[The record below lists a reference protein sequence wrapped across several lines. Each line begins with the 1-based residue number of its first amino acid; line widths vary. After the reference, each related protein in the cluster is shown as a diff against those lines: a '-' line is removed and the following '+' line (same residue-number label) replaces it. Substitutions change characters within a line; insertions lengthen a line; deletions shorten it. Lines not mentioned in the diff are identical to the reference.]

1 MLLLKFSFITNL
13 KHLLFIFIL
22 KSNCLLI
29 LVQIINKEN
38 FGNSTR
44 HTGNGVGAS
53 LVAQCKESACQCRI
67 CRFNPWVRKVLW
79 RRKWQPSP
87 VFLPGKYRQVHTGRS
102 TVLQRVRHDL
112 VTKQQQHK
120 LTSWFFS
127 TY

>member
-53 LVAQCKESACQCRI
+53 LVAQNPPVNAGYAGSIPGSGRFSGEGNGNPLQYSCLGNIGRSTLAGPQCCKESDM
-67 CRFNPWVRKVLW
+67 
-79 RRKWQPSP
+79 
-87 VFLPGKYRQVHTGRS
+87 T
-102 TVLQRVRHDL
+102 
-112 VTKQQQHK
+112 
-120 LTSWFFS
+120 
-127 TY
+127 